1 MEEEIKIKLPIINK
15 TLYNNYLLEYI
26 NKFKNDKNIMSI
38 IYKTEEP
45 IYLNWDEI
53 KYKDW
58 TPEKYSKEDFWTLIR
73 VHRDINY
80 KNTPILSKDGNYF
93 KYYELNSFKNSDLFS
108 NDKPII
114 NLNDYL
120 KSSILEESISS
131 SQLEGANT
139 TRRKAK
145 KMILEEQKPSNNSEQ
160 MILNNYNTM
169 QQIQTNY
176 KNKELSIEIIK
187 ELHLILTENDNNI
200 EDNKKGI
207 FRTNEDEIIVS
218 SNIINKYS
226 YETPAIEF
234 VTKELKNLIAFA
246 NNEDK
251 KDYIHPIIKAIMLHF
266 WFAYL
271 HPFVD
276 GNGRLA
282 RCLFYWYLMR
292 NNLEIFAYYPLSSVI
307 KNSRGQY
314 SKAYIYTE
322 QDNYDLNYFIDY
334 NVRKILEAKK
344 LFENYVAKKTLEE
357 KDLNKI
363 VLEKDLNN
371 RQEQI
376 LKDINVNKLSYITLK
391 SYRNIFDIS
400 KPTAIKDLKD
410 LEKKDLLNSKKVGK
424 EVRYYVVK

>member
-38 IYKTEEP
+38 IHKTEEP

-176 KNKELSIEIIK
+176 KNKELSIEMIK
-187 ELHLILTENDNNI
+187 ELHLILAENDNNI
-200 EDNKKGI
+200 EDNKKGV
-207 FRTNEDEIIVS
+207 FRTNEDEIIVG

-226 YETPAIEF
+226 YETPTIEF
-234 VTKELKNLIAFA
+234 VAKELKNLIAFA

-322 QDNYDLNYFIDY
+322 QDSYDLNYFIDY

-363 VLEKDLNN
+363 AFEKDLNN

-410 LEKKDLLNSKKVGK
+410 LEKKDLLNSKKFGK